1 MAPHV
6 LVGVSGCCDNKHNEW
21 HQMSNLFIYSINLF
35 SLKRKLFRSRQLDY
49 SKLTLNVIFIYLP
62 SYSLWIIVQMS
73 FISARHHMA
82 IIFIKKNINR
92 SNVLCVYILNIFWS
106 ANESIAINIEA
117 TVYLIMVF
125 LFVYV
130 HMYCVMF
137 IIT

>member
-1 MAPHV
+1 
-6 LVGVSGCCDNKHNEW
+6 
-21 HQMSNLFIYSINLF
+21 
-35 SLKRKLFRSRQLDY
+35 
-49 SKLTLNVIFIYLP
+49 
-62 SYSLWIIVQMS
+62 
-73 FISARHHMA
+73 MA